1 MLVLF
6 DVDGTLLL
14 SRGASLRCYRAAAR
28 ELFGR
33 EMNTEGMQTAGGL
46 DPLIWRD
53 LCAVNGIGAEEALAR
68 HEEFRAAYARILA
81 GELAGGG
88 VAYALPGVP
97 ELLDALCDGALGGAG
112 VGAVGGGPARGG
124 AGIHIGLLTGN
135 YPETGRLKLKA
146 AGISAERFAVA
157 AWGDE
162 AERRPDLVPLARE
175 RHARHSGRALPPE
188 RVVIVG
194 DTPHDVECAR
204 VHGCRSLAVATG
216 GSPRGELEAAGASL
230 VVDDLR
236 DTSALVDWFG
246 AAG

>member
-33 EMNTEGMQTAGGL
+33 EMSSEGMQTAGGL
-46 DPLIWRD
+46 DPLIWRA
-53 LCAVNGIGAEEALAR
+53 LCANNGIHAQEADR
-68 HEEFRAAYARILA
+68 QHERFRATYARILA
-81 GELAGGG
+81 AELAAGG

-97 ELLDALCDGALGGAG
+97 ALLDALSGQD
-112 VGAVGGGPARGG
+112 GGGPRAS
-124 AGIHIGLLTGN
+124 IGLLTGN
-135 YPETGRLKLKA
+135 YPETGRLKLEA
-146 AGISAERFAVA
+146 AGIAPERFAVA

-162 AERRPDLVPLARE
+162 ADRRPDLVPLARR
-175 RHARHSGRALPPE
+175 RHARHSGQQLPAE
-188 RVVIVG
+188 QVVIVG

-216 GSPRGELEAAGASL
+216 GSTREQLAACGPSRL
-230 VVDDLR
+230 VDDLS
-236 DTSALVDWFG
+236 DT
-246 AAG
+246 AAVLEWLAG